1 MSKRTHRLS
10 RADSLWL
17 RAGDGLLGPEEA
29 AELEQLGEDAA
40 RARRRVLRL
49 QALLVPHEQPELADG
64 VLTALGLST
73 RPLDL
78 SADATPELADGV
90 LAALGLAARP
100 LDLSADSTPELADGV
115 LAALGLAARPLD
127 LSADATPELA
137 DGVLAALGLSPRPLD
152 LSADATPELAD
163 GVLASLGLSTRPLDL
178 SADSTPELADGVL
191 ASLGL
196 STRPLDL
203 SADATPE
210 LADGVLAAIGAA
222 ARDQTNVVPLFP
234 VGAAKPAT
242 PARAR
247 TWRRMVPA
255 VAMAAAALFTLFV
268 DGPWVEG
275 SSPDFLYGLSS
286 ANRVEILEITTHGDA
301 VVSFIQAE
309 EDAPTIIFIDEGAED
324 ELLDGAEAEGL

>member
-29 AELEQLGEDAA
+29 AELAQLGGDAA
-40 RARRRVLRL
+40 RARRRALRL

-64 VLTALGLST
+64 VLAALGLST

-78 SADATPELADGV
+78 SADATPELAD
-90 LAALGLAARP
+90 
-100 LDLSADSTPELADGV
+100 S
-115 LAALGLAARPLD
+115 
-127 LSADATPELA
+127 
-137 DGVLAALGLSPRPLD
+137 
-152 LSADATPELAD
+152 
-163 GVLASLGLSTRPLDL
+163 
-178 SADSTPELADGVL
+178 VL

-210 LADGVLAAIGAA
+210 LADSVLASLGLSTRPLDLSADATPDLADGVLAAIGATA
-222 ARDQTNVVPLFP
+222 PDQTNVVPLFP
-234 VGAAKPAT
+234 VGAAKPAP

-255 VAMAAAALFTLFV
+255 IAMAAAALFTLFV

>member
-115 LAALGLAARPLD
+115 LAA
-127 LSADATPELA
+127 
-137 DGVLAALGLSPRPLD
+137 
-152 LSADATPELAD
+152 
-163 GVLASLGLSTRPLDL
+163 LGLSTRPLDL

>member
-29 AELEQLGEDAA
+29 AELAQLGEDAA

-115 LAALGLAARPLD
+115 LAA
-127 LSADATPELA
+127 
-137 DGVLAALGLSPRPLD
+137 
-152 LSADATPELAD
+152 
-163 GVLASLGLSTRPLDL
+163 LGLSTRPLDL